1 MPDKTISPP
10 EQEQEELLEIEETF
24 DDPVVVS
31 RTSKVDAA
39 ATEEAIAEIMRA
51 LGYQIEQEKYG

>member
-31 RTSKVDAA
+31 RSSKVDAA

>member
-10 EQEQEELLEIEETF
+10 EQEQEELLDIEETF